1 MPAPLAGQ
9 GFGFCLK
16 CEAGGRHRA
25 GGRLEPW
32 GNELRVGAHRVPWV
46 LVVAAVGGAAPCG
59 VGCAREPWARLR
71 SGTTEPPGSSSRGK
85 EGRKEAR
92 SSPGDRTDPPSSLL
106 APRAALPPEKGQRL
120 HVTQIL
126 PARLRAFPG
135 ADPSPAAL
143 SSFPAAGG
151 GRRTENFPHGSA
163 PGHQLPLVP
172 KPLAPN
178 APPLPPALPLAHPVV
193 GPRVSIKGL
202 AQKIGPQGWGSSQST
217 KYIHEVSAKFHQSFY
232 FTRGNENHPVTGQQH
247 S

>member
-143 SSFPAAGG
+143 SSFPAAEG
-151 GRRTENFPHGSA
+151 GRRISPM
-163 PGHQLPLVP
+163 
-172 KPLAPN
+172 
-178 APPLPPALPLAHPVV
+178 ALPQGTSSLPCPSHSHPTHPHCPPPY
-193 GPRVSIKGL
+193 PRPIPWWG
-202 AQKIGPQGWGSSQST
+202 QGCPLRAWRR
-217 KYIHEVSAKFHQSFY
+217 K
-232 FTRGNENHPVTGQQH
+232 
-247 S
+247 